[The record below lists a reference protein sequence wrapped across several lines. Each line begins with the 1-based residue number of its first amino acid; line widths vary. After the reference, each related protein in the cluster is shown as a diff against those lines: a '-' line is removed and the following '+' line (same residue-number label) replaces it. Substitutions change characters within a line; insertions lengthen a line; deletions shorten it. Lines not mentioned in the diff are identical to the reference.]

1 MSGIFETLLRPYVL
15 LRNRL
20 DYPVRTRLR
29 FPRPV
34 DHVQPAGLDAA
45 LDGLAEADRRRA
57 LELIGAYDLQPLSE
71 RGRRR
76 DVRENLYYLDLLLTA
91 FERSGVE
98 LPPERVRAA
107 DVGVSDWFYA
117 PALHGLLRRYRA
129 ERPRE
134 VELLGFEADPGRR
147 YADGHTRE
155 DWAAWH
161 TQGLAGAR
169 FVPED
174 AAAWSGRLN
183 VATMLFPFLFPR
195 DVDRWGL
202 PRSLHRPAE
211 LLGHVWSCLAP
222 GGFLVVVNQGTAE
235 RDLQQALLRDVGA
248 EVNWGGPFE
257 SPFWRYDAPRF
268 AHVASKRSSSSMPR
282 PGRSE
287 KT

>member
-1 MSGIFETLLRPYVL
+1 MRILSELFRPYLL
-15 LRNRL
+15 LRNRV
-20 DYPVRTRLR
+20 DYPLRTRLR
-29 FPRPV
+29 FARPV
-34 DHVQPAGLDAA
+34 DHVQPAGLEAA
-45 LDGLAEADRRRA
+45 LEGLAEPDRLRA
-57 LELIGAYDLQPLSE
+57 LQLIDGYDLRPLVL

-76 DVRENLYYLDLLLTA
+76 DVRENLYYLDMLLTA

-98 LPPERVRAA
+98 LPPHSTRAV

-117 PALHGLLRRYRA
+117 PALHGLLRRHHT

-161 TQGLAGAR
+161 SQGLAGAR
-169 FVPED
+169 YVPED
-174 AAAWSGRLN
+174 ARRWSGTVDL
-183 VATMLFPFLFPR
+183 ATMLFPFLFPR

-211 LLGHVWSCLAP
+211 LLGHVWSCVGP
-222 GGFLVVVNQGTAE
+222 GGSLVVVNQGEAE
-235 RDLQQALLRDVGA
+235 RDLQRQLLAEVGA
-248 EVNWGGPFE
+248 PVAWSGPFE
-257 SPFWRYDAPRF
+257 SPFWRYDFPRF
-268 AHVASKRSSSSMPR
+268 VHVASKRSSTSMPN

-287 KT
+287 NT

>member
-15 LRNRL
+15 LRNRV
-20 DYPVRTRLR
+20 DYPLRTRLR
-29 FPRPV
+29 FSRPV
-34 DHVQPAGLDAA
+34 DHVVPAGLAAA
-45 LDGLAEADRRRA
+45 LEGLAEADRRRA
-57 LELIGAYDLQPLSE
+57 MELIDAYALGPLVA

-91 FERSGVE
+91 FERGGVE
-98 LPPERVRAA
+98 LPAGRVRAA

-117 PALHGLLRRYRA
+117 PALHGVLRRYRA
-129 ERPRE
+129 AGDRA

-161 TQGLAGAR
+161 SQGLKGAR
-169 FVPED
+169 YVPED
-174 AAAWSGRLN
+174 ASGWSGRVDL
-183 VATMLFPFLFPR
+183 AMMLFPFLFPS

-202 PRSLHRPAE
+202 PRWLHRPAD
-211 LLGHVWSCLAP
+211 LLAHVWSWLEP
-222 GGFLVVVNQGTAE
+222 GGFLVVVNQGEAE
-235 RDLQQALLRDVGA
+235 RDLQGRLLDELGA
-248 EVNWGGPFE
+248 QLTWSGGFE
-257 SPFWRYDAPRF
+257 SPFWSYDVPRF
-268 AHVASKRSSSSMPR
+268 AHVASKRSLSSTPS